1 MSLAESLH
9 LITDRSAAD
18 VMQAEQI
25 NSKAWQNLSELERN
39 AYEAGLK
46 GSYKFSDINRVEA
59 AVAEISSA
67 MVTLAAELDEQAA
80 ESGVDW
86 DKNKLPY
93 DPADFELTTKTDW
106 TAADM
111 MPWSDRERYIG
122 NVTKIRDALC
132 PELPLPLSLE
142 GLTWAGANEIE
153 AALIAAADKLS
164 ELREELLGDIEA
176 EATQLKFHSGE
187 IYSGEV

>member
-1 MSLAESLH
+1 MSLAATLN
-9 LITDRSAAD
+9 LITDRTAVD
-18 VMQAEQI
+18 VMQAEYI
-25 NSKAWQNLSELERN
+25 NSKRWTSLSDLDQT

-46 GSYKFSDINRVEA
+46 GAYKFSDLNRVET
-59 AVAEISSA
+59 AVAEISNA
-67 MVTLAAELDEQAA
+67 MVALAAELDEQAA

-86 DKNKLPY
+86 DRNKLPY

-111 MPWSDRERYIG
+111 MSWSQRERYIG

-132 PELPLPLSLE
+132 PELPLPLSLD
-142 GLTWAGANEIE
+142 GLTWTAANEIE
-153 AALIAAADKLS
+153 AALIAADARLS

-176 EATQLKFHSGE
+176 EAAQLKFHSGE